1 MPFFQIEFISNM
13 GKWEKKLLKDFAW
26 KKGHIFLWILQVFFL
41 WFDLNLIVKWKW
53 DILVL
58 NSFYDENNESSVSVL
73 SQIFCWHEDKIV
85 HITLQWLESWV
96 YISGVSFCVLLFM
109 CQVCVLSLGH
119 LVSEGDLDCV
129 SLTRGLGQMESFVI
143 SSDMSGFRRFR
154 KATIFFCTQ

>member
-1 MPFFQIEFISNM
+1 MRKKIIERFCV
-13 GKWEKKLLKDFAW
+13 
-26 KKGHIFLWILQVFFL
+26 KKGTYFLVNFTSFFL

>member
-13 GKWEKKLLKDFAW
+13 GKWEKKIIERFCV
-26 KKGHIFLWILQVFFL
+26 KKGTYFLVNFTSFFL

>member
-1 MPFFQIEFISNM
+1 MRKKFIERFCV
-13 GKWEKKLLKDFAW
+13 
-26 KKGHIFLWILQVFFL
+26 KKGTYFLVNFTSFFL

-73 SQIFCWHEDKIV
+73 SQIFCWHEEKIV

>member
-1 MPFFQIEFISNM
+1 MRKKNYWKILREKRDIFSCEFFM
-13 GKWEKKLLKDFAW
+13 
-26 KKGHIFLWILQVFFL
+26 FFL

>member
-1 MPFFQIEFISNM
+1 MRKKFIERFCV
-13 GKWEKKLLKDFAW
+13 
-26 KKGHIFLWILQVFFL
+26 KKGTYFLVNFTCFFL

>member
-1 MPFFQIEFISNM
+1 MRKKIIERFCV
-13 GKWEKKLLKDFAW
+13 
-26 KKGHIFLWILQVFFL
+26 KKGTYFLVNFTSFFL

-119 LVSEGDLDCV
+119 LISEGDLDCV

>member
-1 MPFFQIEFISNM
+1 MRKKIIERFCV
-13 GKWEKKLLKDFAW
+13 
-26 KKGHIFLWILQVFFL
+26 KKGTYFLVNFTSFFL

-129 SLTRGLGQMESFVI
+129 SLTKGLGQMESFVI

>member
-1 MPFFQIEFISNM
+1 MRKKFIERFCV
-13 GKWEKKLLKDFAW
+13 
-26 KKGHIFLWILQVFFL
+26 KKGTYFLVNFTFFFL
-41 WFDLNLIVKWKW
+41 WFDINLIVKWKW

>member
-1 MPFFQIEFISNM
+1 MRKKIIERFCV
-13 GKWEKKLLKDFAW
+13 
-26 KKGHIFLWILQVFFL
+26 KKGTYFLVNFTSFFL

-154 KATIFFCTQ
+154 KATIFFCTH

>member
-1 MPFFQIEFISNM
+1 MRKKFIERFCV
-13 GKWEKKLLKDFAW
+13 
-26 KKGHIFLWILQVFFL
+26 KKGTYFLVNFTSFFL

-58 NSFYDENNESSVSVL
+58 NSFYDDNNESSVSVL

>member
-1 MPFFQIEFISNM
+1 MRKKFIERFCV
-13 GKWEKKLLKDFAW
+13 
-26 KKGHIFLWILQVFFL
+26 KKGTYFLVNFTSFFL

>member
-1 MPFFQIEFISNM
+1 MRKKIIERFCV
-13 GKWEKKLLKDFAW
+13 
-26 KKGHIFLWILQVFFL
+26 KKGTYFLVNFTSFFL

-73 SQIFCWHEDKIV
+73 SQIFCWHEEKIV

>member
-1 MPFFQIEFISNM
+1 MRKKFIERFCV
-13 GKWEKKLLKDFAW
+13 
-26 KKGHIFLWILQVFFL
+26 KKGTYFVVNFTCFFL
-41 WFDLNLIVKWKW
+41 WFDLNLIFKWKW

>member
-1 MPFFQIEFISNM
+1 MRKKFIERFCV
-13 GKWEKKLLKDFAW
+13 
-26 KKGHIFLWILQVFFL
+26 KKGTYFLVNFTSFFL

-58 NSFYDENNESSVSVL
+58 NSCYDENNESSVSVL

>member
-1 MPFFQIEFISNM
+1 MRKKIIERFCV
-13 GKWEKKLLKDFAW
+13 
-26 KKGHIFLWILQVFFL
+26 KKGTYFLVNFTSFFL

-154 KATIFFCTQ
+154 KATIFFVHSRYE

>member
-13 GKWEKKLLKDFAW
+13 GKWEKNLLKDFAW
-26 KKGHIFLWILQVFFL
+26 KKGHIFLWIFHVFL